1 MDPALALCR
10 VAPASR
16 PPAVPLRE
24 PARFSGT
31 DQPVLPWTAVPDT
44 TGDDDP
50 LDPERRQLATSLM
63 AALIEVLSG
72 QRSSAQLE
80 LWVEPELLDLLEHL
94 HRARDGEG
102 LRLRSVRVQAPHDAA
117 LEVSAH
123 LRRGEASR
131 AAALRISLRRGRW
144 VATHLVLA
152 LDPSLIHRA
161 GWINPLGD

>member
-1 MDPALALCR
+1 MEPTLALCR

-24 PARFSGT
+24 PVRFAGAE
-31 DQPVLPWTAVPDT
+31 QPVLPWTVVQDAT
-44 TGDDDP
+44 DDETP

-72 QRSSAQLE
+72 QRSATQLE
-80 LWVEPELLDLLEHL
+80 LWVEPELLDLVEHL
-94 HRARDGEG
+94 HRARDGDG
-102 LRLRSVRVQAPHDAA
+102 LRLRSVRVQAPHEAA

-131 AAALRISLRRGRW
+131 AAALRISRRRGRW

-152 LDPSLIHRA
+152 LEPGLVHRA

>member
-1 MDPALALCR
+1 MDPALAVCR
-10 VAPASR
+10 VAPVSR

-24 PARFSGT
+24 PMRFAGAE
-31 DQPVLPWTAVPDT
+31 QPVLPWTVVPDT

-72 QRSSAQLE
+72 KRSSAQLE

-102 LRLRSVRVQAPHDAA
+102 LRLRSVRVQAPHEAA

-123 LRRGEASR
+123 LRRGEISR
-131 AAALRISLRRGRW
+131 AAALRISRRRERW

-152 LDPSLIHRA
+152 LDPPVIHRA

>member
-1 MDPALALCR
+1 MDPTRARCR
-10 VAPASR
+10 IAPVSR

-24 PARFSGT
+24 PLRFVEP
-31 DQPVLPWTAVPDT
+31 DQPVLPWTVLPDAT
-44 TGDDDP
+44 LEETP
-50 LDPERRQLATSLM
+50 LDPGLRQLAVSLM

-72 QRSSAQLE
+72 RRSAPQLE
-80 LWVEPELLDLLEHL
+80 LWVETELLDLVEHL

-102 LRLRSVRVQAPHDAA
+102 LRLRSVRVQAPHEAA

-123 LRRGEASR
+123 LRRGDCSR
-131 AAALRISLRRGRW
+131 AAALRISRRRGRW

-152 LDPSLIHRA
+152 LDPPHIHRA